1 MKPEEKAAIKAAGI
15 TALITGA
22 IALTIPNPAA
32 WAAVIYGSYR
42 MGKGAYLSAK
52 ERDSLDRQRENHYL

>member
-15 TALITGA
+15 TALLAGA
-22 IALTIPNPAA
+22 VALVIPNPAA

-42 MGKGAYLSAK
+42 MGKGAYQSRK
-52 ERDSLDRQRENHYL
+52 ERDMLERQRNTHYL